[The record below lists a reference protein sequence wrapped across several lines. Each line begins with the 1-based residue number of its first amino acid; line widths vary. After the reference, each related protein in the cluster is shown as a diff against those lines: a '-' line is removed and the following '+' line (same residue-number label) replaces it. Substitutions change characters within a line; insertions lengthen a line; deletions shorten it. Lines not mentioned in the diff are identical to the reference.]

1 MEHLENFWDNKH
13 SAKDK
18 NLLSGCLLDETV
30 DFLQVKDKLRP
41 EAKILEIGVGLGF
54 VTEALSKI
62 GKVSAVD
69 ISDVALATVKPFCE
83 FVFRS
88 DNTHELPKDYYDLI
102 ICHNVVQHVPTNELK
117 RELTDVISSLNSN
130 GLFALEFV
138 SNGLADTGGD
148 NYNIKAASNGWLFR
162 NVDFM
167 TTVVNECG
175 GSATCVYNGP
185 SIKKKSN
192 LSVHI
197 LHIRKL

>member
-1 MEHLENFWDNKH
+1 MEHLESFWDNKH
-13 SAKDK
+13 NIKDK
-18 NLLSGCLLDETV
+18 NLLSGCLLDETI
-30 DFLQVKDKLRP
+30 DFLQVKDKLLS
-41 EAKILEIGVGLGF
+41 EAKILEVGVGLGF

-69 ISDVALATVKPFCE
+69 ISDVALETVKPFCE

-88 DNTHELPKDYYDLI
+88 DNTSELPKDYYDLI
-102 ICHNVVQHVPTNELK
+102 ICHNVVQHIPTNELK
-117 RELTDVISSLNSN
+117 RELIDVISSLNSD

-138 SNGLADTGGD
+138 SNGAADTGGE
-148 NYNIKAASNGWLFR
+148 NYSTNAASKGWLFR

-167 TTVVNECG
+167 TTLVNECG
-175 GSATCVYNGP
+175 GLATCVYNGP

-197 LHIRKL
+197 LHIRKF